1 MTLWKCCSQYTNKFG
16 KLSSVYWTGKVAT
29 VSFQSQWR
37 QCQNM
42 FKVPNY
48 HTTALISHTSKLMLK
63 ILHAM
68 LQEYMNWA
76 LPYAHIGF
84 RKFRGT
90 RDQIAN
96 ICWNIEKQENS
107 RRASTSASL
116 TMLNPLTVWITT
128 NCGKFIK
135 RWEYHTTLPASWE
148 TWMQVKKQHLELDM
162 DQGSVSILGK
172 WYTKAVCCHP
182 AYLTYRQSV
191 SCKMLGCWTTSW
203 DLVCWEK
210 YQ

>member
-1 MTLWKCCSQYTNKFG
+1 MSIGLG
-16 KLSSVYWTGKVAT
+16 KWPQF
-29 VSFQSQWR
+29 SFQSQWS

-48 HTTALISHTSKLMLK
+48 HTIVLISHTSKLMLK

-76 LPYAHIGF
+76 HPYAHIGF

-116 TMLNPLTVWITT
+116 TMLNPLTVWVTT
-128 NCGKFIK
+128 NCGKFVK

-162 DQGSVSILGK
+162 DQWTVSVLGK
-172 WYTKAVCCHP
+172 GYIKAVCCH
-182 AYLTYRQSV
+182 L
-191 SCKMLGCWTTSW
+191 LI
-203 DLVCWEK
+203 
-210 YQ
+210 